1 MSAMAR
7 SATVVGA
14 GMVGLS
20 VAWHLQE
27 QGFDVVVLDRGGV
40 GEGSSFANAGWL
52 SPALALPL
60 NDPALVRSGLV
71 GLLSPHAPLY
81 VPPRLDRELARFLAV
96 FLGHCTSESF
106 EELAARLHLLNRGV
120 LESWDELAGAAGLE
134 IGRAPIV
141 AGFAQEA
148 DLEGLV
154 SELRIARDHGAAIEW
169 RVREAEELQAC
180 SPLLGPRV
188 RVAVE
193 ILEQRFID
201 SHRVA
206 LALADAVRARGG
218 EILAGKE
225 VTQVVSG
232 PKGVRVLTRLGED
245 MLRCDVAVLALGAW
259 TNRFARTLG
268 IEVPL
273 RAGRGYSMLCATTVP
288 PEVPLYFPTARLA
301 CTPIEGKLRV
311 AGTMEFR
318 RPDEP
323 LDHGRIAAMQGAAEG
338 LLTSVELARPERV
351 WVGPRPVSADGLPL
365 IGQSRLPGVYVA
377 CGHGMWGVTQG
388 PITGK
393 LLARQIAT
401 GQVPPEL
408 VPFDPLRS
416 AHLAQTPM
424 IAKWLKV
431 GRKP

>member
-1 MSAMAR
+1 MTR
-7 SATVVGA
+7 TATVVGA

-27 QGFDVVVLDRGGV
+27 QGFEVVVLDRGGV
-40 GEGSSFANAGWL
+40 AEGSSFANAGWL

-81 VPPRLDRELARFLAV
+81 VPLRADLELARFLSV
-96 FLGHCTSESF
+96 FLGHCTTDSF
-106 EELAARLHLLNRGV
+106 EELSARLHLLNRGV
-120 LESWDELAGAAGLE
+120 LESWDELATAAGLE

-141 AGFAQEA
+141 AGFEDEA
-148 DLEGLV
+148 GLDGLV
-154 SELRIARDHGAAIEW
+154 TELKIAEAHGATIQW
-169 RVREAEELQAC
+169 RVHDWTELAAL
-180 SPLLGPRV
+180 SPLIGPRV

-201 SHRVA
+201 SHAVA
-206 LALADAVRARGG
+206 LQLADAVRARGG

-225 VTQVVSG
+225 VTQVVAG

-245 MLRCDVAVLALGAW
+245 MIRCDAAVLAVGAW
-259 TNRFARTLG
+259 TNRFAGTLG
-268 IEVPL
+268 IQVPL
-273 RAGRGYSMLCATTVP
+273 RAGRGYSMLCDAATP

-323 LDHGRIAAMQGAAEG
+323 LDQGRIAAMQGAAEG
-338 LLTSVELARPERV
+338 LLRGVELARPERV

-388 PITGK
+388 PITGR

-408 VPFDPLRS
+408 VPFDPLRP